1 MGRRYGVICSFFAGV
16 IIISLMCYGSYRYA
30 DKPEEEE
37 QVTEDST
44 QTGTEKEQTVAE
56 QTKYVIEK
64 YDQESKEIVREEQ
77 TIPTEYVGLTRSQ
90 MEERL
95 AEEMATLSKEEE
107 EDGLVSISL
116 QSFSAEQIV
125 VRNIYSKKEQ
135 EGFTLKLLDGEV
147 AIYSGD
153 GEELY
158 EKTGIQEEN
167 LTGKDRKSLQK
178 GLTVKNE
185 KELYSILENF
195 SS

>member
-1 MGRRYGVICSFFAGV
+1 MRRRYGVICSFFIGFLV
-16 IIISLMCYGSYRYA
+16 ISLLCYGSFRYA
-30 DKPEEEE
+30 DRTEEEE
-37 QVTEDST
+37 QVAEDST
-44 QTGTEKEQTVAE
+44 QTGTKKEQTITE

-64 YDQESKEIVREEQ
+64 YDQESKEIVREERK
-77 TIPTEYVGLTRSQ
+77 IPTEYVGLNRSQ

-95 AEEMATLSKEEE
+95 AEEAATISKEEE
-107 EDGLVSISL
+107 EDGLISISL
-116 QSFSAEQIV
+116 QSFSDEQVV
-125 VRNIYSKKEQ
+125 VRNIYTKKKQ

-178 GLTVKNE
+178 GFAVKNE